1 MANTCLSL
9 AALFL
14 PFLLLRC
21 ATAAVH
27 VVGDS
32 TGWRIP
38 DNAQFY
44 TTWVSDKTF
53 RLNDTLSFQFA
64 TGQHDV
70 VKVPKASYDSCS
82 ENSNTLKVTT
92 GPYNYTLNET
102 GSHYFICSF
111 GQHCQGGQKLA
122 VVVSDA
128 SSPTSSPS
136 PTSSTP
142 QPPPPPSSAASRA
155 FAGFIFIVASVAL
168 GNLIL

>member
-1 MANTCLSL
+1 ME
-9 AALFL
+9 
-14 PFLLLRC
+14 
-21 ATAAVH
+21 
-27 VVGDS
+27 D
-32 TGWRIP
+32 P

-64 TGQHDV
+64 TGQTRRRQS
-70 VKVPKASYDSCS
+70 AESIYDSCS
-82 ENSNTLKVTT
+82 EKSNTLKVTT
-92 GPYNYTLNET
+92 GPYSYTLNET

-111 GQHCQGGQKLA
+111 GQHCQAARKLA